1 MIFSHIFNF
10 KTNLLSKKYNLTL
23 FSNCRVADTRYL
35 RLIKWYFWYLWSLL
49 WDLWYLSKKIPKHST
64 HIFRFGARER
74 AAVTSW
80 LKSDH
85 PFHIMRDHPDHVNK
99 ILGGMW
105 GAKLNDKTRH
115 RYKELLVKMLENV
128 SFYKK
133 DKLS

>member
-1 MIFSHIFNF
+1 M
-10 KTNLLSKKYNLTL
+10 
-23 FSNCRVADTRYL
+23 
-35 RLIKWYFWYLWSLL
+35 
-49 WDLWYLSKKIPKHST
+49 
-64 HIFRFGARER
+64 
-74 AAVTSW
+74 TSW
-80 LKSDH
+80 LKSDY

-133 DKLS
+133 MNLVLGLKMLK